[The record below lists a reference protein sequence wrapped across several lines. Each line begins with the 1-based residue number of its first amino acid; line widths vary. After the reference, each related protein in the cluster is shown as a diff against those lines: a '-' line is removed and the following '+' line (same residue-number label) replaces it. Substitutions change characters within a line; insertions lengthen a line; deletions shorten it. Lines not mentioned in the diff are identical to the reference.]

1 MSPKT
6 VKQAIHVM
14 LRIATQPWNEM
25 TKDTSDYGADGDD
38 DNTTQSCR

>member
-25 TKDTSDYGADGDD
+25 TKDTSDYGGDGDG

>member
-25 TKDTSDYGADGDD
+25 TKDTSDYGDGDG
-38 DNTTQSCR
+38 DNTRQSCR